1 MQGQAVVMNIPSV
14 SLATKLAAAG
24 VGLLIV
30 GGGAAA
36 VVHDRQN
43 GGQNTVQAAAPAA
56 SSTPTPGMHSPAT
69 AKNSAAAN
77 QLRLAI
83 GTAEAQVLGIKRT
96 DLVADLKQGKTVQ
109 QLASD
114 KGLSEDQYRTQ
125 YQAAL
130 KPLLDPLV
138 QNGTLTSAQ
147 ENKVL
152 QAKKIPNW
160 NRPSTKPA
168 TSPSPSPQT

>member
-1 MQGQAVVMNIPSV
+1 MNIPSV
-14 SLATKLAAAG
+14 SLATKLAAGA

-30 GGGAAA
+30 GGGGAAII
-36 VVHDRQN
+36 HDRQN
-43 GGQNTVQAAAPAA
+43 GQNNVQAAAPAA
-56 SSTPTPGMHSPAT
+56 SSTPSPGMHSPAT
-69 AKNSAAAN
+69 AKNSASAP
-77 QLRLAI
+77 QLRVAI
-83 GTAEAQVLGIKRT
+83 STAEAQVLGIQRT
-96 DLVADLKQGKTVQ
+96 DLVADLKQGKTLQ

-114 KGLSEDQYRTQ
+114 KGLSEQQYRTQ

-138 QNGTLTSAQ
+138 QSGTLTAAQ

-160 NRPSTKPA
+160 DGALRKPA
-168 TSPSPSPQT
+168 TSPSPSPQP